1 MSLLHDRSTFFF
13 FFATEVT
20 CCKKTIAAVHLY
32 CKLQPFIRP
41 PPVEEELKYCIP
53 GHDQLKNAL
62 VGRYN
67 HLSSPQLGYVSFL

>member
-1 MSLLHDRSTFFF
+1 MSLLHDRNPFVFFLQQRSRV
-13 FFATEVT
+13 A
-20 CCKKTIAAVHLY
+20 KKPLRFTH
-32 CKLQPFIRP
+32 KLQPFIRP

-53 GHDQLKNAL
+53 RHDQLKNAL